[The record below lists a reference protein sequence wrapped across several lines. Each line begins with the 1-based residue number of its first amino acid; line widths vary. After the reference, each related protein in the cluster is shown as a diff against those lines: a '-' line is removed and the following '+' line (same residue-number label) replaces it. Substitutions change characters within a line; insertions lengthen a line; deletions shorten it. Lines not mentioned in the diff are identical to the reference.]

1 MGAAIT
7 RRPRPF
13 VDPDEIRSVHGEDS
27 DVIALIRLNGH
38 PLMVNSDL
46 IEQLEETPDT
56 VVTLTSGNRLVVRD
70 SMLEIQ
76 QKIIDFKRRIY
87 GPG

>member
-1 MGAAIT
+1 MG
-7 RRPRPF
+7 RRGPAHSPPPF
-13 VDPDEIRSVHGEDS
+13 IPGERM
-27 DVIALIRLNGH
+27 IALTRLNGH
-38 PLMVNSDL
+38 PVMVNSDL
-46 IEQLEETPDT
+46 IEQIEETPDT

-70 SMLEIQ
+70 RMLEIQ